1 MASLTP
7 QKGVSHVETFKVAGV
22 TYNNRQQNLMKI
34 QEQINKGK
42 KLNIGIEQ
50 YDYKGHPAVSVTV
63 NGLDIGNLHQKD
75 ADYVLANQDR
85 ILGFTNLFIDKF
97 NNEEGKTIYYAR
109 VELLVKNKTA
119 SNEKATKTE
128 TSAPTVQAPN
138 AEASTP
144 TVQAPNAE
152 ASAPQPPTN
161 VKRPFYKN
169 WKFWVIVGAA
179 LTVIY
184 IIGNI
189 AGLTHK

>member
-109 VELLVKNKTA
+109 VELLVKNKSA

-128 TSAPTVQAPN
+128 TSAPTMQAPN

-144 TVQAPNAE
+144 TVQAPNTE
-152 ASAPQPPTN
+152 ASTPQPPTN

>member
-128 TSAPTVQAPN
+128 PSAPTVQTPN

-152 ASAPQPPTN
+152 SSAPQPPTN

>member
-1 MASLTP
+1 MANLTP

-22 TYNNRQQNLMKI
+22 TYNNRQQNLKMI

-85 ILGFTNLFIDKF
+85 ILGFINLFIDKF

-109 VELLVKNKTA
+109 VELLVKNKTV
-119 SNEKATKTE
+119 SNEKATKAE

-138 AEASTP
+138 ALGYRRRGAYRHLYHRQHCRTDS
-144 TVQAPNAE
+144 QI
-152 ASAPQPPTN
+152 
-161 VKRPFYKN
+161 KK
-169 WKFWVIVGAA
+169 AA
-179 LTVIY
+179 LLDWSSNRAATT
-184 IIGNI
+184 
-189 AGLTHK
+189 THKAR